1 MQIKPQK
8 DMTYYDQI
16 APGYDEL
23 HKEEQLKKL
32 NFISKHVKLDGKGL
46 DVGCGTGISTN
57 FFNCKVGVDPSEELL
72 KIAKKN
78 YPEIKFTKANAEHL
92 PFKDNEFDFVV
103 SITAIQN
110 FDNIEKGLRE
120 IKRVGKRF
128 VLSFL
133 KKSGRRDM
141 IERLIKS
148 VFDVRQKVEEEK
160 DIFYFCG

>member
-1 MQIKPQK
+1 
-8 DMTYYDQI
+8 MTYYDQI

-23 HKEEQLKKL
+23 HREEQLKKL
-32 NFISKHVKLDGKGL
+32 NFIAKYIKLECNGL
-46 DVGCGTGISTN
+46 DVGCGTGVSTS

-78 YPEIKFTKANAEHL
+78 YSEIKFVKANAEKL

-110 FDNIEKGLRE
+110 FDDIEKGLKE
-120 IKRVGKRF
+120 IKRVGKKF

-133 KKSGRRDM
+133 KKSGKREI
-141 IERLIKS
+141 IEKLIETI
-148 VFDVRQKVEEEK
+148 FDVKKRIEEEK
-160 DIFYFCG
+160 DIVYLC

>member
-1 MQIKPQK
+1 
-8 DMTYYDQI
+8 MTYYDQI

-32 NFISKHVKLDGKGL
+32 NFISKYIKLEGNGL
-46 DVGCGTGISTN
+46 DVGCGTGVSTS
-57 FFNCKVGVDPSEELL
+57 FFNCKAGVDPSEELL

-78 YPEIKFTKANAEHL
+78 YPEIKFIKTSAEKL

-110 FDNIEKGLRE
+110 FDDIEKGLRE
-120 IKRVGKRF
+120 IKRVGKKF

-133 KKSGRRDM
+133 KKSGRREM
-141 IERLIKS
+141 TERLIKS
-148 VFDVRQKVEEEK
+148 IFNVRQKVEEEK
-160 DIFYFCG
+160 DMFYFCG

>member
-1 MQIKPQK
+1 MQIKPPI
-8 DMTYYDQI
+8 MTYYDQI

-23 HKEEQLKKL
+23 HREEQLKKL
-32 NFISKHVKLDGKGL
+32 NFIAKYIKLEGNGL
-46 DVGCGTGISTN
+46 DVGCGTGVSTS
-57 FFNCKVGVDPSEELL
+57 FFKCGVGVDPSEELL

-78 YPEIKFTKANAEHL
+78 YPEIKFIKANAEKL

-110 FDNIEKGLRE
+110 FDNIEKGLKE
-120 IKRVGKRF
+120 IKRVGKIF

-141 IERLIKS
+141 IEKLIKS
-148 VFDVRQKVEEEK
+148 IFDVKKKIEEEK
-160 DIFYFCG
+160 DIFYVCL

>member
-1 MQIKPQK
+1 
-8 DMTYYDQI
+8 MTYYDQI
-16 APGYDEL
+16 APGYNEL
-23 HKEEQLKKL
+23 HIEEQLQKL
-32 NFISKHVKLDGKGL
+32 NFIAKYAKLEGNGL
-46 DVGCGTGISTN
+46 DVGCGTGISTG
-57 FFNCKVGVDPSEELL
+57 FFKCSVGIDPSEELL
-72 KIAKKN
+72 KIAKNN
-78 YPEIKFTKANAEHL
+78 YPKIRFIKANAEKL

-141 IERLIKS
+141 IEKLIKS
-148 VFDVRQKVEEEK
+148 IFDVKKKIEEEK
-160 DIFYFCG
+160 DIFYFCL